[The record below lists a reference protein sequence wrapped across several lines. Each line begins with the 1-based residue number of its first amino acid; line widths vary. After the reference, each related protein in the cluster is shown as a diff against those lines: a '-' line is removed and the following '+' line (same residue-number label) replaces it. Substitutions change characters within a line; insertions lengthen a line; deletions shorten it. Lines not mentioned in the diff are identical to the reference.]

1 MTSLKF
7 SRRFALS
14 LLVPLSAAVALA
26 LPSTALAASDPN
38 PPSISNVTLSATT
51 VTAGST
57 LHVGYDVDD
66 PDGVRSVTPIVE
78 VVVDSDDGDQGN
90 SSRLAFRSTGDC

>member
-38 PPSISNVTLSATT
+38 PPSISNVTLSAAT

-57 LHVGYDVDD
+57 LHVATMWT
-66 PDGVRSVTPIVE
+66 TPM
-78 VVVDSDDGDQGN
+78 GCGQ
-90 SSRLAFRSTGDC
+90 SRR